1 MAANRS
7 IPSDVYNLSQAG
19 WVRYVFFTSLASG
32 TMMDAELSLFHAI
45 RAGGL
50 MQDLMPLI
58 CMAVDKSIESL
69 KCYTLTLKNKSMIKR
84 NYVYMDTVEGLTVMH
99 VPITCMAIC
108 HL

>member
-1 MAANRS
+1 MLHARANRVKRNTKEKLGLLEQTF
-7 IPSDVYNLSQAG
+7 DTVEVL
-19 WVRYVFFTSLASG
+19 V
-32 TMMDAELSLFHAI
+32 AI
-45 RAGGL
+45 
-50 MQDLMPLI
+50 LMPLI

-99 VPITCMAIC
+99 VPLTCMAIC